1 MGQRFQ
7 RKTASGR
14 TAFYTQSTEHILM
27 QSESD
32 VEIPGDWGKRR
43 PAGFHQACKEV
54 DIKQEGLSRGRE
66 KRLSEKEEE

>member
-1 MGQRFQ
+1 
-7 RKTASGR
+7 
-14 TAFYTQSTEHILM
+14 M